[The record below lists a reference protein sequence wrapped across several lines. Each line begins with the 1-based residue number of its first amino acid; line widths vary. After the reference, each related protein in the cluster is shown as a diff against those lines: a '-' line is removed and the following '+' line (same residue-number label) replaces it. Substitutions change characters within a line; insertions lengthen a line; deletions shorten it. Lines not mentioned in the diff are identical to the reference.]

1 MQYGLINYAQFCDN
15 IDFVFCDQAD
25 SMAVIDNSKSTSN
38 FTDADKDKF
47 VAMLQAI
54 KTEIINKRI
63 MIKPQFQDY
72 DRTNSCHVTA
82 EQFRRV
88 MKELKLIPPS
98 EDLYQLLI
106 RKYFDKSNIREI
118 NYFKFIADIDK
129 PEDIFV

>member
-1 MQYGLINYAQFCDN
+1 
-15 IDFVFCDQAD
+15 
-25 SMAVIDNSKSTSN
+25 
-38 FTDADKDKF
+38 
-47 VAMLQAI
+47 
-54 KTEIINKRI
+54 

-88 MKELKLIPPS
+88 MKELKLMPPS